1 MHATTAGLKV
11 LVSTSAI
18 ADLETARRSMG
29 GHGFSA
35 FAGVGRMYADYVPA
49 ATYEGD
55 NFVLDGQVV
64 RAALKAFARVSAT
77 PVKGEESELAPN
89 EAYLRW
95 VAAARGPGS
104 DAEHGPAPDR
114 WGNPRRIIEVLERRA
129 ACMVR
134 ERAKHAQDPD
144 ASMDQR
150 VARAVTDAFVAAQV
164 GEIIHSLGGGKEA
177 AVLRK
182 LYTLVS
188 TTLRRL
194 QAGIISDVPWGG

>member
-1 MHATTAGLKV
+1 MHATTAGLKI
-11 LVSTSAI
+11 LVSTTAI
-18 ADLETARRSMG
+18 ADIETARRSMG

-35 FAGVGRMYADYVPA
+35 FAGVGQLYADYVPA

-64 RAALKAFARVSAT
+64 RAALKAFARVTAAGS
-77 PVKGEESELAPN
+77 GEVELGPSD
-89 EAYLRW
+89 AYLRRL
-95 VAAARGPGS
+95 AEGPTE
-104 DAEHGPAPDR
+104 AKAKEWA
-114 WGNPRRIIEVLERRA
+114 NPQTAIEVLERRA

-134 ERAKHAQDPD
+134 ERATHAADPD
-144 ASMDQR
+144 ASSDQR

-164 GEIIHSLGGGKEA
+164 GEIIRGLEGSVGGKGV

-188 TTLRRL
+188 T
-194 QAGIISDVPWGG
+194 DVEC

>member
-11 LVSTSAI
+11 LVSTTAI

-29 GHGFSA
+29 GHGFSE
-35 FAGVGRMYADYVPA
+35 FAGVGRLYADYVPA

-64 RAALKAFARVSAT
+64 RAALKAFARFT
-77 PVKGEESELAPN
+77 SEKSGDLGPN
-89 EAYLRW
+89 EAYLRRLGG
-95 VAAARGPGS
+95 AEGPTNAKAG
-104 DAEHGPAPDR
+104 E
-114 WGNPRRIIEVLERRA
+114 WGNPQTAIELLERRA

-134 ERAKHAQDPD
+134 ERAKHASDPD
-144 ASMDQR
+144 ASSDRR

-164 GEIIHSLGGGKEA
+164 GEIIRGLEQSVGGKEA
-177 AVLRK
+177 AILRK

-188 TTLRRL
+188 TVRFNFKRNCCLIAL
-194 QAGIISDVPWGG
+194 E

>member
-64 RAALKAFARVSAT
+64 RAALNAFARVSAT

-89 EAYLRW
+89 EAYLRYLR
-95 VAAARGPGS
+95 A
-104 DAEHGPAPDR
+104 DASAGTPESALTPDR
-114 WGNPRRIIEVLERRA
+114 WGNPRRIVEVLERRA

-134 ERAKHAQDPD
+134 ERARHAQDPD

-164 GEIIHSLGGGKEA
+164 GATIHALGGGKEA